1 MTLNKD
7 ICGWSWQFALD
18 AAIPFTT
25 DVIKLDQI
33 RGGVPIVY
41 FILGDWGRCLG
52 CAGDEEMDE
61 LICFRVELCRDE
73 FLGVLG
79 VVDYLVI

>member
-1 MTLNKD
+1 MILNKD
-7 ICGWSWQFALD
+7 ICGWGWQFAFD
-18 AAIPFTT
+18 AAIPFTA
-25 DVIKLDQI
+25 DIIKLDQI
-33 RGGVPIVY
+33 WGGVPIVY
-41 FILGDWGRCLG
+41 FILGDRGRCLG

-61 LICFRVELCRDE
+61 LKCFRVELCFDE